1 MKRSEWVVGG
11 TFDDFGICPNCGS
24 KWPLSV
30 TNEEFYFCPHCGRKM
45 LYGEN
50 IFSEKDAYVL
60 LSALMELGEQIFA

>member
-1 MKRSEWVVGG
+1 MVGG

-45 LYGEN
+45 LYGED
-50 IFSEKDAYVL
+50 IFSEKDANAL
-60 LSALMELGEQIFA
+60 LSALMELGGNFLREV